1 MKRFLLTGAALVLG
15 VFLILAGCKRP
26 SGGTTSADAGR
37 DASGKLTYQGTI
49 TFYAQAYNPV
59 EPTAANPNP
68 PTKFKDVARA
78 WEALNPGVTIEFI
91 TDLGEGQSYEAW
103 LSTKMAGGQA
113 PDVFWT
119 QSYQLNT
126 GEIPRGSFI
135 PLTDYMQKPNRYISG
150 NTRWIDTF
158 PEGLVKQFQAS
169 DGAINLVDADYVAT
183 LVIYNVAMFE
193 KAGINFQIK
202 TWSDYTRACE
212 MLKAAG
218 ITPWI
223 FNLGSGGTD
232 YVSSWLSRLM
242 YSNLYNN
249 DFVNLAVISGKDAV
263 SLTPLEVAVGVRN
276 GYFTSKDP
284 RWLAWWPN
292 IKEHVEKYM
301 PRDTVSAASVNP
313 MNAFVNE
320 QIAMYW
326 DGSWADN
333 NLRAANVSFEYASF
347 PFPYPDK
354 ASMPLATD
362 FDSSGAVGG
371 PSAAFQYA
379 VSSRRANNTMTDA
392 KLEAVIDW
400 LHYITTPEN
409 NEAVVNDLGSF
420 VPIVKGARPSEA
432 NAGVASI
439 LESQAQY
446 IIVTTQLGTG
456 VYEGYYREFQS
467 YLQGNQTL
475 QQAGANLD
483 LIMQEGADTIIAANS
498 DIDISQYLKN

>member
-1 MKRFLLTGAALVLG
+1 MKRFVLMSML
-15 VFLILAGCKRP
+15 LILGFTLIFAGGRQA
-26 SGGTTSADAGR
+26 SEGTSPAGTGR
-37 DASGKLTYQGTI
+37 DASGKLTYKGTI

-68 PTKFKDVARA
+68 PTKFRDVAKA
-78 WEALNPGVTIEFI
+78 WEALNPGITIEFI

-113 PDVFWT
+113 PDIFWT
-119 QSYQLNT
+119 QAYQLNS
-126 GEIPRGSFI
+126 GEIPRGSFV
-135 PLTDYMQKPNRYISG
+135 PLTEYMQRPNRYIPG
-150 NTRWIDTF
+150 NAKWIDTF

-169 DGAINLVDADYVAT
+169 DGAINLIDADYVAT
-183 LVIYNVAMFE
+183 LVIYNVAMFK

-223 FNLGSGGTD
+223 GNLGGAGTD

-249 DFVNLAVISGKDAV
+249 DFTNLAVIGGKDAV
-263 SLTPLEVAVGVRN
+263 SLTPLEVAIGVKN

-313 MNAFVNE
+313 MNAFINE
-320 QIAMYW
+320 QVAMYW

-333 NLRAANVSFEYASF
+333 NLRAANCSFEYASF

-371 PSAAFQYA
+371 PSAAWQYA
-379 VSSRRANNTMTDA
+379 VSSQRANNTMNAA

-400 LHYITTPEN
+400 LMYITTPEN
-409 NEAVVNDLGSF
+409 NEAVANDLGSF
-420 VPIVKGARPSEA
+420 IPIIKGAKPSEA

-446 IIVTTQLGTG
+446 IIVTTNLGTG
-456 VYEGYYREFQS
+456 VYEGYFREFQA
-467 YLQGNQTL
+467 YLQGSQTL

-483 LIMQEGADTIIAANS
+483 LILQEGADAIIAANS
-498 DIDISQYLKN
+498 SIDISRYLKK

>member
-1 MKRFLLTGAALVLG
+1 MSGLLLVLG
-15 VFLILAGCKRP
+15 VSLVFAGGGQSSGGAA
-26 SGGTTSADAGR
+26 SGGTGR
-37 DASGKLTYQGTI
+37 DAAGKLTYKGTI
-49 TFYAQAYNPV
+49 TMYAQAYTPAA
-59 EPTAANPNP
+59 PTTAKPNP
-68 PTKFKDVARA
+68 PTKFREVAKA
-78 WEALNPGVTIEFI
+78 WEALNPGITIEFLPE
-91 TDLGEGQSYEAW
+91 LGEDQSYEAW
-103 LSTKMAGGQA
+103 LSTKMSGGQA
-113 PDVFWT
+113 PDIFWS
-119 QSYQLNT
+119 QSYQLNS
-126 GEIPRGSFI
+126 GEVPRGSFV
-135 PLTDYMQKPNRYISG
+135 PLTEYMQRPNRYVPG
-150 NTRWIDTF
+150 NAKWLDTF
-158 PEGLVKQFQAS
+158 PEGMVKQFQAS
-169 DGAINLVDADYVAT
+169 DGAINLVNADYVAT
-183 LVIYNVAMFE
+183 LVVYNVAMFK
-193 KAGINFQIK
+193 KAGINFPIK

-212 MLKAAG
+212 LLKAAG

-223 FNLGSGGTD
+223 FDLGSNGTD

-249 DFVNLAVISGKDAV
+249 DFTNLAVMGGKDAV
-263 SLTPLEVAVGVRN
+263 SLTPLEVAIGVKN

-301 PRDTVSAASVNP
+301 PRDTVSAALTKP
-313 MNAFVNE
+313 MNAFINE

-333 NLRAANVSFEYASF
+333 NLKAANVKFAYGSL

-354 ASMPLATD
+354 ASMPLATN

-371 PSAAFQYA
+371 PSAAWQYA
-379 VSSRRANNTMTDA
+379 ISSQRANTTMNNA
-392 KLEAVIDW
+392 KLEAVLDW
-400 LHYITTPEN
+400 LMYITTPQN
-409 NEAVVNDLGSF
+409 NEAIVNNLGSF
-420 VPIVKGARPSEA
+420 VPTIRGAKPSEA
-432 NAGVASI
+432 NAGVASV

-483 LIMQEGADTIIAANS
+483 RIMQEGADAVIAANS
-498 DIDISQYLKN
+498 SIDISKYLKK

>member
-1 MKRFLLTGAALVLG
+1 MLIVG
-15 VFLILAGCKRP
+15 VSLAFAGGRQS
-26 SGGTTSADAGR
+26 SGGASGTGR
-37 DASGKLTYQGTI
+37 DASGNLTYRGTI
-49 TFYAQAYNPV
+49 TMYAQAYNPV

-78 WEALNPGVTIEFI
+78 WEALNPGITIEFLP
-91 TDLGEGQSYEAW
+91 DLGEGQSYEAW

-119 QSYQLNT
+119 QAYQLNS

-135 PLTDYMQKPNRYISG
+135 PMTEYMQQPNRYIAG
-150 NTRWIDTF
+150 NTKWLDIF

-169 DGAINLVDADYVAT
+169 DGAINLINADYVAT
-183 LVIYNVAMFE
+183 LVIYNVAMFRR
-193 KAGINFQIK
+193 AGINFEIK

-212 MLKAAG
+212 MLRAAG

-223 FNLGSGGTD
+223 GNLGGSGTD

-249 DFVNLAVISGKDAV
+249 DFTNLAVISGRDAV
-263 SLTPLEVAVGVRN
+263 SLSPLEVAIGVKN
-276 GYFTSKDP
+276 GYFSSGDP

-301 PRDTVSAASVNP
+301 PRDTVSAATVNP
-313 MNAFVNE
+313 MNAFINE

-333 NLRAANVSFEYASF
+333 NLRAASVGFEYASF
-347 PFPYPDK
+347 PFPYPDR
-354 ASMPLATD
+354 ASMPLATN

-379 VSSRRANNTMTDA
+379 VSSQRANTTMTTA
-392 KLEAVIDW
+392 KQEAVIDW
-400 LHYITTPEN
+400 LQYITTPAN
-409 NEAVVNDLGSF
+409 NEAIVNDLGSF
-420 VPIVKGARPSEA
+420 VPTVKGSKPSEA

-446 IIVTTQLGTG
+446 IIITTQLGTG
-456 VYEGYYREFQS
+456 VYEGYFREFQA
-467 YLQGNQTL
+467 YLQGSQSL
-475 QQAGANLD
+475 EQAARNVD
-483 LIMQEGADTIIAANS
+483 VIMQEGADSIIAANS
-498 DIDISQYLKN
+498 GIDISKYLK